1 MMSKV
6 NPITEQLFNYKIVAI
21 LRGVEPSFARQTG
34 EAIIAGGVKF
44 MEITMNTNG
53 AEQMIADWRTA
64 FCKDAFVGAGTVI
77 DLDHAKRAIDAGAQF
92 LISPNLDLDVISY
105 AKQFDVPVYPGVMTP
120 TEILTAWKA
129 GVDAVKLFPMA
140 SLGIDYLKEIR
151 GPIKQVPIIATGG
164 VTLNNIDDYFK
175 AGAQAVGMGTQ
186 LVSLDAAR
194 AGQFA
199 AITKQVNAVVT
210 KTNNFFIS

>member
-1 MMSKV
+1 MS
-6 NPITEQLFNYKIVAI
+6 NINSITEQLFNHKIVAI

-44 MEITMNTNG
+44 MEITMNTTG
-53 AEQMIADWRTA
+53 AENMIADWRQA
-64 FCKDAFVGAGTVI
+64 FNDDAFVGAGTVI
-77 DLDHAKRAIDAGAQF
+77 DLDHAKRAIAAGAQF
-92 LISPNLDLDVISY
+92 LISPNLDLDVIVY
-105 AKQFDVPVYPGVMTP
+105 AQDHNVPVYPGVMTP

-164 VTLNNIDDYFK
+164 VTLNNIQDYFK

-186 LVSLDAAR
+186 LVSLENAK
-194 AGQFA
+194 AGKFA
-199 AITKQVNAVVT
+199 EITAHVQNVVNKAKGNIVC
-210 KTNNFFIS
+210 

>member
-1 MMSKV
+1 MSNI
-6 NPITEQLFNYKIVAI
+6 NPITAQLFNHKIVAI
-21 LRGVEPSFARQTG
+21 LRGVEPSYARQTG

-44 MEITMNTNG
+44 MEITMNTAG
-53 AEQMIADWRTA
+53 AEAMISDWRQA
-64 FCKDAFVGAGTVI
+64 FSKEAFVGAGTVI

-92 LISPNLDLDVISY
+92 LISPNLDLEVITF
-105 AKQFDVPVYPGVMTP
+105 AKQHNVPVYPGVMTP

-164 VTLNNIDDYFK
+164 VTLNNIQDYFK

-186 LVSLDAAR
+186 LVNLELAK
-194 AGQFA
+194 AGNFA
-199 AITKQVNAVVT
+199 DITAQVQNVVNKANGYT
-210 KTNNFFIS
+210 VC